1 MTESTENHNHDAV
14 YAIAGAAPQTD
25 QQLASWIERHLNIR
39 VPTQPLIEN
48 HNAPLQYLAHAF
60 FEDRHPRDCVVWANR
75 GGGKTFYAAIAT
87 LLDMIFKP
95 GIEIRILA
103 GSLDQAKRMH
113 THLRALLATEPL
125 EELIEGKITERKIK
139 LINGSIVELL
149 AQSQTSVRG
158 TRVQKLRCDEVELFD
173 PDVWEAAQLTIRE
186 KHCATNNQGAGDNK
200 MVPGSIECLST
211 LHVPFGLMH
220 NLVTSAKDNN
230 QQHRKLFQWGV
241 VDILDQCDDTHQCLT
256 HDGSCPLAA
265 ECSGKAKARDA
276 AGETP
281 GHLTINN
288 AIALKSRVSQSTW
301 DAEML
306 CLRPKRSDC
315 VLPEFNQAIHV
326 SHSLPDP
333 ATITQTIAGMDFG
346 IRAPTVVIFASLDQA
361 GTLWVTHEYLKAD
374 VPLTEHIQA
383 IKDTDP
389 LTPLAWIGVDP
400 AGRQRGLQ
408 TGISDIAALRKA
420 ALTIRDARAS
430 IHQGLGLIR
439 ARLNP
444 ATGTPTLMIHKSC
457 EHLIKCLETYHYP
470 QDNPLSPTPEK
481 DGSDHAVDALRY
493 MIQNLDQPYTHK
505 KSTYIK

>member
-1 MTESTENHNHDAV
+1 MKEQSHNHDAV

-25 QQLASWIERHLNIR
+25 QQLAGWIEQHLHVR
-39 VPTQPLIEN
+39 VPTQPLIES
-48 HNAPLQYLAHAF
+48 HSAPLEYLAHAF
-60 FEDRHPRDCVVWANR
+60 FEDRQPRDCVVWANR

-173 PDVWEAAQLTIRE
+173 KDVWEAAQLTIRE
-186 KHCATNNQGAGDNK
+186 KHCASHNGGTDDNK

-220 NLVTSAKDNN
+220 ELVTTAKENN

-241 VDILDQCDDTHQCLT
+241 VDILDQCTDQHQCQSESSNCDLL
-256 HDGSCPLAA
+256 D
-265 ECSGKAKARDA
+265 ECNGKAKARDA
-276 AGETP
+276 AGQTP
-281 GHLTINN
+281 GHLTVNN

-306 CLRPKRSDC
+306 CLRPKRTDC
-315 VLPEFNQAIHV
+315 VLPEFNHQIHINTQ
-326 SHSLPDP
+326 LPDP
-333 ATITQTIAGMDFG
+333 STITQTIAGMDFG
-346 IRAPTVVIFASLDQA
+346 IRAPTVILYASLDHA
-361 GTLWVTHEYLKAD
+361 GTLWVTSEYLKSD
-374 VPLTEHIQA
+374 TPLTQHIQS
-383 IKDTDP
+383 IKEQQT
-389 LTPLAWIGVDP
+389 LTPLNWIGVDP
-400 AGRQRGLQ
+400 AGRQRANQ
-408 TGISDIAALRKA
+408 TGISDIAAMRKA
-420 ALTIRDARAS
+420 ALTVRDNRMS

-470 QDNPLSPTPEK
+470 QDQPLNPTPEK
-481 DGSDHAVDALRY
+481 DGSDHAIDALRY

-505 KSTYIK
+505 KSTYFN